1 MKNRRTLGLFAA
13 TLTALA
19 CALPRMATAAGDV
32 RSIEFYPEPEGGE
45 VGVVRD
51 LSRPLVAGEKVKFK
65 IRLANR
71 QWRETDED
79 HAYTNPWVLRPLPG
93 MVTNRL
99 PQIGLRVSGG
109 LRYADILSWEMADGD
124 IHHTDLIC
132 QYEVQA
138 GDFALPLKLSNAKGT
153 GPTAE
158 ADPGD
163 EGVTPDKS
171 GYFLSN
177 RNLWGFFPLNPTDNT
192 TTNRLEFYF
201 GPELLNPSDYPGW
214 EEQYR
219 SAEVRDYDLSAAN
232 IQIKAVDFDED
243 YADEASRMW
252 RYIREDDNATT
263 TANPRLSIR
272 GGASGTYRYYVWTKD
287 SAVAEVEGGK
297 DYTFGDGVTRKVA
310 EVSVFKGDEVAEFK
324 IRAKAGQIG
333 KTTEVY
339 MADTPTNIY
348 KRAGLS
354 SLITNFTTRIV
365 MVTNPA
371 PPSIKVVFDDP
382 KNGVVSSTTN
392 NQKVATL
399 HVELTKAWSGG
410 DVTVLLKP
418 EMLADG
424 AVDPFS
430 YIGLSTLEGSENY
443 GREEVRLTVKRGEK
457 VSSPLYLFANR
468 ANDDTARGIR
478 FNPTIDPDSANVTD
492 AVAFFTGGMTPAT
505 LQINP
510 NKPVVSVPTASFAN
524 IPANTLTD
532 FTITV
537 ADAMWQL
544 HGKKPGDGK
553 YTVYID
559 PNRTFPTN
567 PDKITNL
574 TANASGEITFQYRY
588 VGGGKTY
595 KTRIQV
601 ANQDGIKSDW
611 IEYTVQ
617 VNIAKKIEVIAVDHS
632 KSYCEGET
640 AVLSFKFS
648 EPFDEEETCYVFL
661 KPSNNNSNSLD
672 LVSYDFGVGIPI
684 GTDDRE
690 TTGVASLFLKDGSKK
705 GIALQY
711 DVEVRRENNTNDTS
725 DVISSWGSN
734 GITLTVTNAVPVVE
748 SLTMNGTTEYT
759 SGATLAAKAAVG
771 VANTFA
777 IDASDKGELDLAD
790 VVGNDNGFRTVVKVY
805 DGGVVG
811 SDGIFVLTNSPYGQS
826 FAYKFK
832 TVGTNK
838 VTVVVYDKDMDDADK
853 READRNPFT
862 VFVETLPAPS
872 ISLAPA
878 NNSPVFLETDT
889 GYTHGRVNVAL
900 TVAPTGLDEE
910 VPLKVKLEV
919 KRIGADG
926 ENYPLPTLN
935 ETELSFANG
944 ETEKYFYFDELDGT
958 QQGTGKGYRITA
970 TVVDERTSPD
980 KTKTWAQ
987 YYKAGSVDVYV
998 QNVKPVIVCD
1008 DAGMTNNVAID
1019 VPYTIRWSVKDIEAD
1034 LKKMTVLWSDSAS
1047 VETNLSA
1054 GMQSKDVVFT
1064 SSGLK
1069 RVSLTVQDKDGGSDS
1084 CIFYFF
1090 VAPSKTLQIYP
1101 RQPGRLN
1108 GMGGGISKLSQR
1120 YTSAVGLGDGRVWA
1134 DGAAGPSSIARF
1146 VHKWSYSPEDLN
1158 TTVYARGYK
1167 IGDVDNGSL
1176 TPGKDF
1182 AIDATGARTE
1192 TGPYYNYADLGG
1204 KDSFFFCWILNTSGG
1219 ESGYTGQHLSGTVL
1233 PELGPQAWGDQV
1245 VPLPEYDESA
1255 TTYETTIL
1263 EAIFSL
1269 EYLTTDNVGDLNQD
1283 GIPDVYAA
1291 QTPWEGGML
1300 YVAAGFDLDDE
1311 EKPGAIQN
1319 LRNLNADTV
1328 GTTSGAS
1335 AGDFLPAPS
1344 ASGTSL
1350 IPNVVNWATAGGAFT
1365 AFKEL
1370 RGFDE
1375 HLNYR
1380 VANNGLNRNV
1390 RGTWVSDPAFSD
1402 AEWLAIAENNPGAG
1416 VTAVDLLAK
1425 RAEDRAAWDAAVATL
1440 TDYLKANDNS
1450 WIPENRTDPTVDDTD
1465 KDGFPDGYEYFYW
1478 YSATVGRINE
1488 KGEWERLEGSRFT
1501 LKDIATGER
1510 ITPEE
1515 VAAAFNP
1522 TVPSVDAFETR
1533 DTDNDGLTDLEELAM
1548 GTNPINWDTDG
1559 DGLSDYWEIM
1569 NGMHPINA
1577 DKGENGEMNADG
1589 DFMARWDSEKTYA
1602 IVTIPNAGVFALP
1615 ANGERM
1621 LVEKEGQYTLTDS
1634 AKTNFTAIKVFR
1646 YNRATDETG
1655 VWVSSFR
1662 GGKVKNAVDH
1672 VGEEVDALPLDALVW
1687 DLGTAAD
1694 GAFTVVRDQAVTLL
1708 HDEVYAQFGF
1718 DPRTAWNRND
1728 AGYVAARWE
1737 PAKTGVHFEGDSGLA
1752 VNTVKYTALDEYL
1765 LLKYRYE
1772 TTPKLVNGDKG
1783 EFSVEADESRWNNGI
1798 TRQCAE
1804 VFLEGTTAPN
1814 IPFSNPEW
1822 VASAQLGDMTFA
1834 SEVHGADTDGDG
1846 VPDGW
1851 ELYVKHNPNAKDKED
1866 LDEDADKLAY
1876 PFEYA
1881 GTDSCNAYA
1890 SCPTIAT
1897 NHPGV
1902 VSGWYNKFFPTDPWD
1917 ADTDGDGIVDG
1928 EEGGTWEAAF
1938 VWGKTVSS
1946 DESEVGSVLH
1956 TYTFIY
1962 GTPEDDGST
1971 CIRGGGLNPC
1981 TVDTDGDCLPDPW
1994 EREFAGVVFTP
2005 AGKPDGALNLR
2016 EGVLKLIRRG
2026 DGLADGAVA
2035 SNYYITAGMD
2045 GTFGYRPGDATFTGD
2060 AWTNPLFTDPATGTS
2075 RDFDFDHDGLQNY
2088 QEYLVQALRHLR
2100 YDDSSTPLMGQ
2111 WMPSGAPSS
2120 LQFFGFLPMNVMDG
2134 ETYYAS
2140 VKEAG
2145 YPATGAWDFRKLGYF
2160 AAPPKAWDKAALNTA
2175 TMGRVNYDEKG
2186 YRVMLRPQAVSDGAQ
2201 AGGYCTT
2208 DPRQWDTDG
2217 DGMDDYY
2224 ELFHGLNPLLGDVS
2238 DGALISASDVISV
2251 AYGGQVCSWRNAWT
2265 GWPMAAPADPVY
2277 DAMRFPWMI
2286 GTPGCDADG
2295 DGLNNYEETLY
2306 ANITSPQPT
2315 HTDPTP
2321 LWMTDSSSEKSFT
2334 AQYYKTDGGA
2344 LIPDIAFYPWTAA
2357 DADGFMFAFEENEGY
2372 DTDHDGLNDAEEK
2385 KMTATAIT
2393 DPLDFTDPDRR
2404 QALWLPGV
2412 DAAAVSY
2419 ACAPGNLSKINFDAF
2434 RQFTVEAWINPEDVA
2449 RDQVVLERAVNYY
2462 ANTLSNNVSKLRANF
2477 RIGIMA
2483 DGRLYGLFDSS
2494 DAVETGTPG
2503 SSVTVVGAEIAQ
2515 GAWTH
2520 VALTFDG
2527 RSLTLYANGKQVNT
2541 QPTALVPANGAIGV
2555 TQQPVPDV
2563 NLFPMEG
2570 TGYAVLSKS
2579 AMVLGARA
2587 RDAAGVALSA
2597 ATTWASYDSF
2607 YAGYIDEVRVW
2618 DGAKSA
2624 EEILDGYKLR
2634 LSAEDVKTLRAAV
2647 YTAWAD
2653 GATRNDND
2661 GKLTLPVELV
2671 FHYNFQTL
2679 PGAVDAADVMWEPS
2693 GFTKNVLDNVRVGGK
2708 DVPGDLYCGWWKAL
2722 PVHSTVYA
2730 NYRWVPWVQNMVA
2743 HLPALDG
2750 STVDSKYWAERVA
2763 GVCAPQESVNT
2774 ETFVFPNAMNPY
2786 SFYHDNGGNDVIYYG
2801 NRLVALGKI
2810 YSQFTAVAK
2819 MNRFQRIR
2827 ASLGTTDIVPLGGAF
2842 AKRCTEMWDGLGAA
2856 DAWTYAGEDL
2866 NTNGIP
2872 DWWEKVAKANY
2883 PASDETFDWNTL
2895 NWDTLV
2901 NYNGQWMTAREAY
2914 IRDLAAGMLPNGT
2927 VDDAFKAL
2935 VDRDGDGLPDWWETL
2950 YGILGA
2956 DGRADSDH
2964 DGLSNMAEYLISEV
2978 FAAKSDVFKGMKIS
2992 PLTAYSFAADGTIVP
3007 DYFLRVGSLYLGE
3020 MFSDHDFCEDD
3031 WEDLYATCV
3040 NSATERLF
3048 ASRFVSDLWADYDG
3062 DGWSNYAECRAG
3074 TDPTREKSVS
3084 FVSGD
3089 FVEYPIPTVEVN
3101 ARYNGSQTVGGNLV
3115 VKAYQSTA
3123 EAGAPDATW
3132 TVALGGQTASE
3143 GGSSSSST
3151 TTADDAVGI
3160 AYSRQLG
3167 MNPGAKMTYNL
3178 GSGAV
3183 VPGTVQVS
3191 FRDLNAF
3198 QMAEDGKSGVWLAA
3212 DGTSWCGGLREA
3224 FTGVETKTANLVMG
3238 SGDSTVV
3245 GSVNHE
3251 TGDVTIDFTK
3261 LGDYLYRIIQS
3272 SAAGQQ
3278 SAYLYSW
3285 STPTGK
3291 AYERLAIVR
3300 SFVKIE
3306 WRGQVVSSDKCW
3318 SFNLAKAD
3326 TGHLRSGANTFEAFL
3341 DLNGDGAWTAGEPY
3355 GVATGVDVNWSRAVL
3370 SVELTDTAPQMFR
3383 IDLRAAAAA
3392 NDFQAQKEL
3401 NDRGVWSSIAFNS
3414 NKELSG
3420 DRVGTQMPGEKEKS
3434 TRVRLVL
3441 SEVNGTAASVPVGS
3455 FSYVVGGVAL
3465 DVTKDLVANP
3475 LLSERD
3481 LLQTGVPD
3489 LGATLLPSQAT
3500 GLGYNIANVTSAT
3513 YRVVLGDGTV
3523 DTSAPSNINSLAT
3536 MFVNRYEFGG
3546 LGGQSR
3552 CVPVNVES
3560 VVYAA
3565 QPTFSWKHTNTIGKD
3580 YPAFRL
3586 RVWKADGKTL
3596 VYDSHEQAAPPRDAN
3611 GVYSWTPPLYADMAT
3626 AEGVVFATTNNYKW
3640 AVSMLDAKFTT
3651 PNTSET
3657 KSDFRLEC
3665 AGAGGAVGDYGS
3677 VKACVKYFGPAACS
3691 FKASALAGLVRVQ
3704 AFATPDFSGMP
3715 AAEAFLAAGTV
3726 LTSKTDE
3733 GANCVL
3739 KGLPTGTYYVRAYI
3753 DSNANGAFDPWES
3766 WGYANGVGTGS
3777 KTPYTPKGVAVVRG
3791 STERPFVMVYI
3802 EDMDTDNDGFPDAY
3816 EYDTKK
3822 NLTTLGPASGATYF
3836 TRVNPTLQTSLNEYA
3851 NLLRANLASAPMVTM
3866 LSFASGEATEA
3877 TLVAANLLSGSN
3889 GDAPAAKEEIYV
3901 SIDGF
3906 SLTDGIT
3913 LGISSK
3919 VTTGGSSF
3927 ITVGDAATVAVH
3939 LVAADAADFAN
3950 AADVQVKTLTIHA
3963 NAATTATITADELAR
3978 AIKANGLEGKAFFK
3992 VRLVKEAR

>member
-32 RSIEFYPEPEGGE
+32 RSIEFYGNPLGE
-45 VGVVRD
+45 VGVVND
-51 LSRPLVAGEKVKFK
+51 LSKPLVAGDKVQFK

-71 QWRETDED
+71 EWEKTYADST
-79 HAYTNPWVLRPLPG
+79 YVNPWVLRPLFG
-93 MVTNRL
+93 SGTIEQRL
-99 PQIGLRVSGG
+99 PKVGLRVSGG
-109 LRYADILSWEMADGD
+109 LRYADIVSWERPEGEAGLY
-124 IHHTDLIC
+124 HTDLIC
-132 QYEVQA
+132 RYTVQA
-138 GDFALPLKLSNAKGT
+138 GDFALPLKLANARGT
-153 GPTAE
+153 GAAME
-158 ADPGD
+158 ADPAD
-163 EGVTPDKS
+163 PYTTPEAS
-171 GYFLSN
+171 NYFLTEKH
-177 RNLWGFFPLNPTDNT
+177 LWGFFPQNPIDNVT
-192 TTNRLEFYF
+192 SNQLEFYF
-201 GPELLNPSDYPGW
+201 GPETLPYPNAN
-214 EEQYR
+214 EFKA
-219 SAEVRDYDLSAAN
+219 SEVRDYNLAGAN
-232 IQIKAVDFDED
+232 IQIKAVDFDST
-243 YADEASRMW
+243 YADEASGVW
-252 RYIREDDNATT
+252 RNIAAGTT
-263 TANPRLSIR
+263 TATPAVPRLSIP
-272 GGASGTYRYYVWTKD
+272 GGASGAYTYYVWTQD
-287 SAVAEVEGGK
+287 PAVAEVENG
-297 DYTFGDGVTRKVA
+297 DEYTFRDGVKRKVA
-310 EVSVFKGDEVAEFK
+310 KVSVVQGDDVAHFA
-324 IRAKAGQIG
+324 IRAKAGQVG
-333 KTTEVY
+333 KSTEVY
-339 MADTPTNIY
+339 MSDTPTNIY
-348 KRAGLS
+348 NRAGTLV
-354 SLITNFTTRIV
+354 TNFTVRALTVIE
-365 MVTNPA
+365 PP
-371 PPSIKVVFDDP
+371 PPSISVVLDP
-382 KNGVVSSTTN
+382 VSGVITSSTN
-392 NQKVATL
+392 NMSLATID
-399 HVELTKAWSGG
+399 VELSQPWNAD
-410 DVTVLLKP
+410 DVTVLLRP
-418 EMLADG
+418 EMRSG
-424 AVDPFS
+424 SGTDPFT
-430 YIGLSTLEGSENY
+430 YIGLSSANSPENY
-443 GREEVRLTVKRGEK
+443 DGKEVRLTVRKGETK
-457 VSSPLYLFANR
+457 ASASGSVLHLFANR
-468 ANDDTARGIR
+468 ANDDTAKGIR
-478 FNPTIDPDSANVTD
+478 FWPSVDPASPNA
-492 AVAFFTGGMTPAT
+492 AAAQAFFTGTMTPAT
-505 LQINP
+505 LQINH
-510 NKPVVSVPTASFAN
+510 NAPVITSPEEGHEYSN
-524 IPANTLTD
+524 IPANTPTD

-544 HGKKPGDGK
+544 SGT
-553 YTVYID
+553 YTVYINYEGTGIQAD
-559 PNRTFPTN
+559 YK
-567 PDKITNL
+567 KIENL
-574 TANASGEITFQYRY
+574 TANASGEITFSCRY
-588 VGGGKTY
+588 DGAGGKFDTSIY
-595 KTRIQV
+595 V
-601 ANQDGIKSDW
+601 ENQDGWKS
-611 IEYTVQ
+611 EPRTFKAH
-617 VNIAKKIEVIAVDHS
+617 VNAPKKVTITPDHATR
-632 KSYCEGET
+632 KYCEGET
-640 AVLSFKFS
+640 AELSFTFS
-648 EPFDEEETCYVFL
+648 EPFNQADYGYVFL
-661 KPSNNNSNSLD
+661 VPSDANARN
-672 LVSYDFGVGIPI
+672 LVEDDVFEQGVLISRGSSVAADPI
-684 GTDDRE
+684 YVT
-690 TTGVASLFLKDGSKK
+690 FKDGYQSC
-705 GIALQY
+705 ALNY
-711 DVEVRRENNTNDTS
+711 KILVRSENSTNDEAS
-725 DVISSWGSN
+725 VINVWGSD
-734 GITLTVTNAVPVVE
+734 GITLLPTNAIPQVAYVK
-748 SLTMNGTTEYT
+748 MNGTPEYT
-759 SGATLAAKAAVG
+759 SGATMSVQTAVG
-771 VANTFA
+771 VQNTFRFE
-777 IDASDKGELDLAD
+777 ASDQSEIDLAD
-790 VVGNDNGFRTVVKVY
+790 PRFRTVVQIW
-805 DGGVVG
+805 DGGGKSVAYEKVLEG
-811 SDGIFVLTNSPYGQS
+811 DPYEAEDIFYTFSQPG
-826 FAYKFK
+826 K
-832 TVGTNK
+832 NK
-838 VTVVVYDKDMDDADK
+838 VTVYVYDKDMSVNERRAAEK
-853 READRNPFT
+853 NPFT
-862 VFVETLPAPS
+862 VFIETLDAPA
-872 ISLAPA
+872 ISL
-878 NNSPVFLETDT
+878 SPYNGSTVFKESETGSTLGLIHVD
-889 GYTHGRVNVAL
+889 L
-900 TVAPTGLDEE
+900 TVAPSGLGTGHIVVHLDVE
-910 VPLKVKLEV
+910 
-919 KRIGADG
+919 RNGADDG
-926 ENYPLPTLN
+926 NYALPVLN
-935 ETELSFANG
+935 TYDLQFRNG
-944 ETEKYFYFDELDGT
+944 VTRQSVFFTELDGT
-958 QQGTGKGYRITA
+958 PQSERQGFKITA
-970 TVVDERTSPD
+970 RVVTDTPSPD
-980 KTKTWAQ
+980 ASKTWNE
-987 YYKAGSVDVYV
+987 YYQEGELGVYV
-998 QNVKPVIVCD
+998 INEAPKIGPGI
-1008 DAGMTNNVAID
+1008 AMTNEIPVAIN
-1019 VPYTIRWSVKDIEAD
+1019 VPYTITWNVTDINIDQKTMKVTWTYNGGSEKQTMDVSVGTMTKDVSF
-1034 LKKMTVLWSDSAS
+1034 T
-1047 VETNLSA
+1047 SA
-1054 GMQSKDVVFT
+1054 GSKT
-1064 SSGLK
+1064 
-1069 RVSLTVQDKDGGSDS
+1069 VSLLVEDKDGATATREWY
-1084 CIFYFF
+1084 FY
-1090 VAPSKTLQIYP
+1090 VAPSKLVQIYP
-1101 RQPGRLN
+1101 RQPGRLD
-1108 GMGGGISKLSQR
+1108 GMGGGISKLSQH
-1120 YTSAVGLGDGRVWA
+1120 YTTAVGLGDGRVWA
-1134 DGAAGPSSIARF
+1134 DGATAPTEISGF
-1146 VHKWSYSPEDLN
+1146 VHKWTYSPEDLN

-1167 IGDVDNGSL
+1167 IGDVDDGSL

-1182 AIDATGARTE
+1182 AIDATGAATT
-1192 TGPYYNYADLGG
+1192 TGPYYNYVDLDG

-1219 ESGYTGQHLSGTVL
+1219 ESGYTGQHLNGTVL
-1233 PELGPQAWGDQV
+1233 PELGPLSMGGQV
-1245 VPLPEYDESA
+1245 VTLPEFDDSA
-1255 TTYETTIL
+1255 TTYETTLL

-1283 GIPDVYAA
+1283 GIPDVYAV
-1291 QTPWEGGML
+1291 QTTWGSGQKL
-1300 YVAAGFDLDDE
+1300 YEAAGFELDDE
-1311 EKPGAIQN
+1311 SKPGAVQS
-1319 LRNLNADTV
+1319 LRDWNNDAV
-1328 GTTSGAS
+1328 TTKSGKD
-1335 AGDFLPAPS
+1335 AGDFLPSTS
-1344 ASGTSL
+1344 AAGTSL

-1365 AFKEL
+1365 AFTEL

-1380 VANNGLNRNV
+1380 VSHNGLNRNV

-1402 AEWLAIAENNPGAG
+1402 AEWLAIAEHNPGAG
-1416 VTAVDLLAK
+1416 VTAADLLAK
-1425 RAEDRAAWDAAVATL
+1425 RAEDRAAWDADIATL
-1440 TDYLKANDNS
+1440 TDYLKANANS

-1510 ITPEE
+1510 ISPEA

-1522 TVPSVDAFETR
+1522 TVASADAFETR

-1569 NGMHPINA
+1569 NGMNPVSA
-1577 DKGENGEMNADG
+1577 KKGENGEMNADG

-1602 IVTIPNAGVFALP
+1602 IVTIPGAGVFALP
-1615 ANGERM
+1615 ANGERT
-1621 LVEKEGQYTLTDS
+1621 LVEGADGAYTLAES
-1634 AKTNFTAIKVFR
+1634 VLTNFVAIKVFR

-1672 VGEEVDALPLDALVW
+1672 VGEEVDALPLDARVW
-1687 DLGTAAD
+1687 DLGEATNATIA
-1694 GAFTVVRDQAVTLL
+1694 VVRDQAVTLL

-1718 DPRTAWNRND
+1718 DPRTAWNKND

-1737 PAKTGVHFEGDSGLA
+1737 PAKTGVHFEGESGLA
-1752 VNTVKYTALDEYL
+1752 VNTVAYTALDEYL

-1783 EFSVEADESRWNNGI
+1783 EFSIETDEGRWDGI
-1798 TRQCAE
+1798 DRQCAD

-1822 VASAQLGDMTFA
+1822 VASAQLDGMTFA
-1834 SEVHGADTDGDG
+1834 SEIHGADTDGDG

-1851 ELYVKHNPNAKDKED
+1851 ELYVKHNPNAKDDAE

-1876 PFEYA
+1876 PLEYA

-1890 SCPTIAT
+1890 SCPTIVT

-1917 ADTDGDGIVDG
+1917 ADTDGDGLLDG

-1962 GTPEDDGST
+1962 GTSEDDGST

-2005 AGKPDGALNLR
+2005 AGKPDGALKLGD
-2016 EGVLKLIRRG
+2016 GVLKLIRRG

-2060 AWTNPLFTDPATGTS
+2060 AWTNPRFTDPATGTS

-2145 YPATGAWDFRKLGYF
+2145 FPATGAWDFRKLGYF

-2175 TMGRVNYDEKG
+2175 TTGRVNYDEKG
-2186 YRVMLRPQAVSDGAQ
+2186 YRVMLRPQAVSGGAQ

-2208 DPRQWDTDG
+2208 DPRKWDTDG

-2238 DGALISASDVISV
+2238 DGSLANDVIAQ
-2251 AYGGQVCSWRNAWT
+2251 AYGRRVCSWYNAWT
-2265 GWPMAAPADPVY
+2265 GWPMAAPTDPVY

-2321 LWMTDSSSEKSFT
+2321 LWMTDASSEKSFT

-2555 TQQPVPDV
+2555 TQQPVPDA

-2801 NRLVALGKI
+2801 NRLVALADLD
-2810 YSQFTAVAK
+2810 SQFTAVAS

-2856 DAWTYAGEDL
+2856 DAWTYAGDDL
-2866 NTNGIP
+2866 NSNGIP

-2883 PASDETFDWNTL
+2883 PASDAAFDWNTL

-2901 NYNGQWMTAREAY
+2901 NRNGQWMTAREAY

-3031 WEDLYATCV
+3031 WEDLYATRV

-3191 FRDLNAF
+3191 FRDLNAL

-3224 FTGVETKTANLVMG
+3224 FTGVETKTANLVLG
-3238 SGDSTVV
+3238 SSDSTVV

-3383 IDLRAAAAA
+3383 IDLAKATQA

-3401 NDRGVWSSIAFNS
+3401 NDRGMRSSISVDA
-3414 NKELSG
+3414 NKALTG
-3420 DRVGTQMPGEKEKS
+3420 DRVGEDMPGEKETA

-3465 DVTKDLVANP
+3465 DVTKNLVANP

-3481 LLQTGVPD
+3481 LLQTGVTD

-3552 CVPVNVES
+3552 CVPANVES

-3565 QPTFSWKHTNTIGKD
+3565 QPTFSWTHPNTIGKD

-3586 RVWKADGKTL
+3586 RVWKANGTTL
-3596 VYDSHEQAAPPRDAN
+3596 VYDSGVQKAPARDEN

-3715 AAEAFLAAGTV
+3715 AAEAFLADGTV
-3726 LTSKTDE
+3726 LTSTTDE

-3791 STERPFVMVYI
+3791 STERPFVTVYI

-3836 TRVNPTLQTSLNEYA
+3836 TRVNPKLQTSLNEYA

-3877 TLVAANLLSGSN
+3877 TLAAANLLSGSN

-3950 AADVQVKTLTIHA
+3950 AKTVPVKSLTIHA
-3963 NAATTATITADELAR
+3963 NAATKATITADELAR

>member
-1 MKNRRTLGLFAA
+1 MKNRKTIGLFAA
-13 TLTALA
+13 ALTALA
-19 CALPRMATAAGDV
+19 CALPRTAAADGDV
-32 RSIEFYPEPEGGE
+32 RSIEFYGNPLGE
-45 VGVVRD
+45 VGVVSD
-51 LSRPLVAGEKVKFK
+51 LSKPLVAGDKVQFK

-71 QWRETDED
+71 QWQETDAD
-79 HAYTNPWVLRPLPG
+79 HSFLNPWMLRSLAG
-93 MVTNRL
+93 AGAVSNRL

-109 LRYADILSWEMADGD
+109 LRYADIISWNMPEGD

-132 QYEVQA
+132 QYTVQA
-138 GDFALPLKLSNAKGT
+138 GDFALPLKLSNSKGT
-153 GPTAE
+153 APAME
-158 ADPGD
+158 ADPA
-163 EGVTPDKS
+163 EPSITPEKS
-171 GYFLSN
+171 NYFLSN
-177 RNLWGFFPLNPTDNT
+177 ANLWGFFPKNPTDNN
-192 TTNRLEFYF
+192 TTNAVELYF
-201 GPELLNPSDYPGW
+201 GPEHLNPADYPGADA
-214 EEQYR
+214 YR
-219 SAEVRDYDLSAAN
+219 TQEVRDYDLSGAN
-232 IQIKAVDFDED
+232 IQIKAIDFDD
-243 YADEASRMW
+243 TYVSNKIW
-252 RYIREDDNATT
+252 RSVAAGTT
-263 TANPRLSIR
+263 TATPAAPRLSIP
-272 GGASGTYRYYVWTKD
+272 GGASGSYKYYVWAKD
-287 SAVAEVEGGK
+287 PDVAEVENGS
-297 DYTFGDGVTRKVA
+297 DYVFKDGVTRKVA
-310 EVSVFKGDEVAEFK
+310 VVSVVKDDQLVPFT
-324 IRAKAGQIG
+324 IRAKAGQVG

-339 MADTPTNIY
+339 MSDTPTNIY
-348 KRAGLS
+348 NRAGT
-354 SLITNFTTRIV
+354 LITNFTTRVITV
-365 MVTNPA
+365 ID
-371 PPSIKVVFDDP
+371 PPPPGIKVVLDP
-382 KNGVVSSTTN
+382 VSGIVSTSTN
-392 NQKVATL
+392 NYLSVASL
-399 HVELTKAWSGG
+399 DVELSEPWTQ
-410 DVTVLLKP
+410 DVTVLLTPTMKS
-418 EMLADG
+418 G
-424 AVDPFS
+424 SGKDPFT
-430 YIGLSTLEGSENY
+430 YIGMSSAMSGTEYYDGTLMA
-443 GREEVRLTVKRGEK
+443 LTVKAGNTK
-457 VSSPLYLFANR
+457 ASDSGTMIYVYANR
-468 ANDDTARGIR
+468 ANEDTAKGIR
-478 FNPTIDPDSANVTD
+478 FTPSIDPASGNASA
-492 AVAFFTGGMTPAT
+492 AEAFFIGEKTAAT
-505 LQINP
+505 LQVNAS
-510 NKPVVSVPTASFAN
+510 KPVITAPVEGHEYFN

-532 FTITV
+532 FTISV
-537 ADAMWQL
+537 ADAMWDL
-544 HGKKPGDGK
+544 HGKTAEDGK

-559 PNRTFPTN
+559 YNGSGAYEA
-567 PDKITNL
+567 ISNL

-588 VGGGKTY
+588 IVGGRDYNSK
-595 KTRIQV
+595 IFV
-601 ANQDGIKSDW
+601 VNQDGVSSAK
-611 IEYTVQ
+611 EPARAFTVH
-617 VNIAKKIEVIAVDHS
+617 VNVAKKVEVTPDHA
-632 KSYCEGET
+632 KKTYCEGET
-640 AVLSFKFS
+640 AEFAFKFT
-648 EPFDEEETCYVFL
+648 EAFDYATDGFVFL
-661 KPSNNNSNSLD
+661 EPADDNSRNMVECD
-672 LVSYDFGVGIPI
+672 AFEYGIPI
-684 GTDDRE
+684 SVGSTE
-690 TTGVASLFLKDGSKK
+690 PAMSAYLTLKDGWKNCAFK
-705 GIALQY
+705 Y
-711 DVEVRRENNTNDTS
+711 NVVVRSTDDPTDDTNI
-725 DVISSWGSN
+725 ISVWGSD
-734 GITLTVTNAVPVVE
+734 GITIYSTNAVPSILSVSMNNTPAYASGE
-748 SLTMNGTTEYT
+748 TLT
-759 SGATLAAKAAVG
+759 AKAAVG
-771 VANTFA
+771 VQNMFEVSAW
-777 IDASDKGELDLAD
+777 DESYDVDLED
-790 VVGNDNGFRTVVKVY
+790 DSFETVVKFWENGAVAK
-805 DGGVVG
+805 VET
-811 SDGIFVLTNSPYGQS
+811 LTGNPYGQQIPYTFS
-826 FAYKFK
+826 TGGDGVK
-832 TVGTNK
+832 NK
-838 VTVVVYDKDMDDADK
+838 VTVHVYDKDMSAAERLVVDK
-853 READRNPFT
+853 NPFT
-862 VFVETLPAPS
+862 VYVETADAPAISLSPYNSSTYFLESDTGNTKGRIYVDLTVPPTGLGTGHITVHLDVERVGTDDGNYTLPALS
-872 ISLAPA
+872 SYDLEFK
-878 NNSPVFLETDT
+878 NNVPRQSFFLTD
-889 GYTHGRVNVAL
+889 
-900 TVAPTGLDEE
+900 
-910 VPLKVKLEV
+910 
-919 KRIGADG
+919 
-926 ENYPLPTLN
+926 
-935 ETELSFANG
+935 
-944 ETEKYFYFDELDGT
+944 LDGT
-958 QQGTGKGYRITA
+958 PMSASKGFRIRA
-970 TVVDERTSPD
+970 SVVEKTQSPD
-980 KTKTWAQ
+980 ASKTWAE
-987 YYKAGSVDVYV
+987 YYAPCTDFIIFVENES
-998 QNVKPVIVCD
+998 PVIGPGV
-1008 DAGMTNNVAID
+1008 ATTNEIPVAIN
-1019 VPYTIRWSVKDIEAD
+1019 VPYSITWTATDIELD
-1034 LKKMTVLWSDSAS
+1034 QETLEVTWTYNGSA
-1047 VETNLSA
+1047 ETTPEDMRNRTA
-1054 GMQSKDVVFT
+1054 VKQVTFT
-1064 SSGLK
+1064 SSGSKVVNLMVK
-1069 RVSLTVQDKDGGSDS
+1069 DKDGGYDTREYR
-1084 CIFYFF
+1084 FY
-1090 VAPSKTLQIYP
+1090 VAPSKIVEIHP
-1101 RQPGRLN
+1101 RQPGRNN
-1108 GMGGGISKLSQR
+1108 GVSGGISKLSQK
-1120 YTSAVGLGDGRVWA
+1120 YTTALGIGDGRVWA
-1134 DGAAGPSSIARF
+1134 SGATGPTEITGF
-1146 VHKWSYSPEDLN
+1146 VHKWSYSPEELK
-1158 TTVYARGYK
+1158 TSVFARGYK
-1167 IGDVDNGSL
+1167 MGEEDNGAL
-1176 TPGKDF
+1176 APGKDF
-1182 AIDATGARTE
+1182 AIDEAGSAYTGGT
-1192 TGPYYNYADLGG
+1192 YYKYEDIDG
-1204 KDSFFFCWILNTSGG
+1204 KDSYFYCWILNTSGG
-1219 ESGYTGQHLSGTVL
+1219 ETGYTGVHLNGTVL
-1233 PELGPQAWGDQV
+1233 PEIGPASLGQQEV
-1245 VPLPEYDESA
+1245 TLPEYDDSA
-1255 TTYETTIL
+1255 ETYESTVL
-1263 EAIFSL
+1263 EAIFSVEFL
-1269 EYLTTDNVGDLNQD
+1269 PSDNLGDINQD

-1291 QTPWEGGML
+1291 STEWKGGTL
-1300 YVAAGFDLDDE
+1300 YAVAGFDLDDE
-1311 EKPGAIQN
+1311 ASPGDIQN
-1319 LRNLNADTV
+1319 FRTFNDDVVSTK
-1328 GTTSGAS
+1328 SGMEL
-1335 AGDFLPAPS
+1335 GDFLPSTSS
-1344 ASGTSL
+1344 AGSSL

-1365 AFKEL
+1365 AFTEL

-1380 VANNGLNRNV
+1380 VSNNGLNRNV

-1402 AEWLAIAENNPGAG
+1402 AEWLAIAEHNPGAG
-1416 VTAVDLLAK
+1416 VTAADLLAK
-1425 RAEDRAAWDAAVATL
+1425 RAEDRAAWDADIATL
-1440 TDYLKANDNS
+1440 TDYLKANANS
-1450 WIPENRTDPTVDDTD
+1450 WIPENRTDPTTDDTD
-1465 KDGFPDGYEYFYW
+1465 GDGFPDGYEYFYW
-1478 YSATVGRINE
+1478 YSAAVGSITADG
-1488 KGEWERLEGSRFT
+1488 KWERLEGSRFS

-1510 ITPEE
+1510 LTPEE
-1515 VAAAFNP
+1515 IEKAFNP
-1522 TVPSVDAFETR
+1522 TVASADAFATR

-1569 NGMHPINA
+1569 NGMHPISA
-1577 DKGENGEMNADG
+1577 KKGENGEMNADG

-1602 IVTIPNAGVFALP
+1602 IVTIPGAGVFALP
-1615 ANGERM
+1615 ANGERT
-1621 LVEKEGQYTLTDS
+1621 LVEGADGAYTLAES
-1634 AKTNFTAIKVFR
+1634 VLTNFVAIKVFR
-1646 YNRATDETG
+1646 YNRATDATG

-1672 VGEEVDALPLDALVW
+1672 VGEEVDALPLDARVW
-1687 DLGTAAD
+1687 DLGEATNATIA
-1694 GAFTVVRDQAVTLL
+1694 VVRDQAVTLL

-1718 DPRTAWNRND
+1718 DPRTAWNKND

-1737 PAKTGVHFEGDSGLA
+1737 PAKTGVHFEGESGLA
-1752 VNTVKYTALDEYL
+1752 VNTVAYTALDEYL

-1783 EFSVEADESRWNNGI
+1783 EFSIETDEGRWNGI
-1798 TRQCAE
+1798 DRQCAD

-1814 IPFSNPEW
+1814 LPFSNPEW
-1822 VASAQLGDMTFA
+1822 VASAQLDGMTFA
-1834 SEVHGADTDGDG
+1834 SEIHGADTDGDG

-1851 ELYVKHNPNAKDKED
+1851 ELYVKHNPNAKDDAE

-1876 PFEYA
+1876 PLEYA

-1890 SCPTIAT
+1890 SCPTIVT

-1917 ADTDGDGIVDG
+1917 ADTDGDGLLDG

-1946 DESEVGSVLH
+1946 DESDVGSVLH

-1962 GTPEDDGST
+1962 GTPADDGST

-1994 EREFAGVVFTP
+1994 EREFAGVVFAP
-2005 AGKPDGALNLR
+2005 AGKPDGALNLGD
-2016 EGVLKLIRRG
+2016 GVLKLIRRG

-2060 AWTNPLFTDPATGTS
+2060 AWTNPGFIDPATGTC

-2111 WMPSGAPSS
+2111 WMPSGDPSS

-2186 YRVMLRPQAVSDGAQ
+2186 YRVMLRPQAVSGGAQ

-2208 DPRQWDTDG
+2208 DPRKWDTDG

-2238 DGALISASDVISV
+2238 DGSLANDVIAQ
-2251 AYGGQVCSWRNAWT
+2251 AYGGRVCSWYNAWT

-2357 DADGFMFAFEENEGY
+2357 DADGFMFSFEENEGY

-2404 QALWLPGV
+2404 QALWLPGA

-2555 TQQPVPDV
+2555 TQQPVPDT

-2570 TGYAVLSKS
+2570 TGYTLLSKS

-2801 NRLVALGKI
+2801 NRLVALADLD
-2810 YSQFTAVAK
+2810 SQFTAVAS

-2856 DAWTYAGEDL
+2856 DAWTYAGDDL
-2866 NTNGIP
+2866 NSNGIP
-2872 DWWEKVAKANY
+2872 DWWEKVAKESYGA
-2883 PASDETFDWNTL
+2883 ADGFTWE
-2895 NWDTLV
+2895 TLV

-2950 YGILGA
+2950 YGILGE

-3031 WEDLYATCV
+3031 WEDLYATRV

-3160 AYSRQLG
+3160 PYSRQLG

-3224 FTGVETKTANLVMG
+3224 FTGVETKTANLVLG
-3238 SGDSTVV
+3238 SSDSTVV

-3291 AYERLAIVR
+3291 AYERLAIAR

-3355 GVATGVDVNWSRAVL
+3355 GVATGVDVNWSRAVF

-3392 NDFQAQKEL
+3392 NDFQAQKAL
-3401 NDRGVWSSIAFNS
+3401 NDRGMRSSISVDA
-3414 NKELSG
+3414 NKALTE
-3420 DRVGTQMPGEKEKS
+3420 DRIGQDMPGENETA

-3441 SEVNGTAASVPVGS
+3441 SEVNGVSARVGTS
-3455 FSYVVGGVAL
+3455 AFVVGGVAL
-3465 DVTKDLVANP
+3465 DVTKNLVVGP
-3475 LLSERD
+3475 VLSERD
-3481 LLQTGVPD
+3481 LLQTGTLD
-3489 LGATLLPSQAT
+3489 LGWGALLSSQAT
-3500 GLGYNIANVTSAT
+3500 GLGLNIANVASAT
-3513 YRVVLGDGTV
+3513 YRVVLGDGSVNT
-3523 DTSAPSNINSLAT
+3523 AIPSNINSLAT
-3536 MFVNRYEFGG
+3536 MFVNRYEVGG
-3546 LGGQSR
+3546 LGNQTK
-3552 CVPVNVES
+3552 CVPANVES

-3565 QPTFSWKHTNTIGKD
+3565 QPTFSWTHPNTIGKD

-3586 RVWKADGKTL
+3586 RVWKANGTTL
-3596 VYDSHEQAAPPRDAN
+3596 VYDSGVQKAPARDEN

-3640 AVSMLDAKFTT
+3640 SVSMLDAKFTT

-3665 AGAGGAVGDYGS
+3665 SGAGGAVSDYGS

-3715 AAEAFLAAGTV
+3715 AAEAFLADGTV
-3726 LTSKTDE
+3726 LTSTTDE

-3739 KGLPTGTYYVRAYI
+3739 KGLPIGTYYVRAYI

-3791 STERPFVMVYI
+3791 STERPFVTVYI

-3877 TLVAANLLSGSN
+3877 TLAAANLLSGSN

-3963 NAATTATITADELAR
+3963 NAATKATITADELAR